1 MIYRI
6 AQNVINGFLKVC
18 ILRLTCIFVIFPISA
33 SLSSGFLHP
42 LGVNISF
49 SALSYTISEG
59 DSFLNVTVNKVGTT
73 NFIALVTLQ
82 SSDGTALGKKL
93 QLCAKSNF
101 TNTLT
106 QM

>member
-1 MIYRI
+1 M
-6 AQNVINGFLKVC
+6 
-18 ILRLTCIFVIFPISA
+18 
-33 SLSSGFLHP
+33 
-42 LGVNISF
+42 
-49 SALSYTISEG
+49 
-59 DSFLNVTVNKVGTT
+59 NKVGTT